1 MLVWTHELNIKVE
14 NNNYILESLK
24 VGERR
29 ITYSP
34 NFKLYLLS
42 RESLELDLQTR
53 CCVVNYMFTKASL
66 NEFFLDTVFER
77 EKPAK
82 RQEYILVCGREIEA
96 LSSSKRNREKIQ
108 NLLGDMEGNVLDNAN
123 LSTNLLELRKE
134 LGMNKKLFVHTPKRF
149 EKAWRS
155 PGPVQARQ
163 LSWLSYPQ

>member
-1 MLVWTHELNIKVE
+1 MSSLIKLKRQIQNV
-14 NNNYILESLK
+14 LESLK

-29 ITYSP
+29 ISYSP
-34 NFKLYLLS
+34 NFKLYLVS

-134 LGMNKKLFVHTPKRF
+134 LGMIKKLFVHFPTSSISKFMFRMAM
-149 EKAWRS
+149 EC
-155 PGPVQARQ
+155 
-163 LSWLSYPQ
+163 LTT

>member
-1 MLVWTHELNIKVE
+1 MSSLKKLKRQIQNV
-14 NNNYILESLK
+14 LESLK

-29 ITYSP
+29 ISYSP
-34 NFKLYLLS
+34 NFKLYLVS

-134 LGMNKKLFVHTPKRF
+134 LGMNKKLFVHFPTSSISKGWP
-149 EKAWRS
+149 WS
-155 PGPVQARQ
+155 V
-163 LSWLSYPQ
+163 